1 MYSFISTYE
10 KFDKKGEKSSW
21 THIII
26 SDTDAQVL
34 KPANKKSFR
43 VRGRLN
49 EVEIEGVA
57 VMPMGG
63 GEFVLPINASI
74 RKKLKLNIGDE
85 VIVNIEE
92 DKNFEI
98 IMPDD
103 LKELLEFDNLLEE
116 FLSQAKSHQN
126 YFIKYID
133 SAKTIETRVKRLNM
147 TLDAMQKRMNYGEMI
162 RASKGSTK

>member
-1 MYSFISTYE
+1 MHSFKASIE

-26 SDTDAQVL
+26 SESDAQIL
-34 KPANKKSFR
+34 KTGNKKSFR
-43 VRGRLN
+43 VCGTLN
-49 EVEIEGVA
+49 EVKIAGVA
-57 VMPMGG
+57 IMPMGG

-98 IMPDD
+98 KMPED
-103 LKELLEFDNLLEE
+103 LQDLLEMEGLLEN
-116 FLSQAKSHQN
+116 FLAQAKSHQN

-133 SAKTIETRVKRLNM
+133 SAKTTETRVKRLMM
-147 TLDAMQKRMNYGEMI
+147 TLDAMQKRMDYGEMI
-162 RASKGSTK
+162 RNSKT

>member
-1 MYSFISTYE
+1 MHQFKSTYE
-10 KFDKKGEKSSW
+10 KFDKKGEKTSW

-26 SDTDAQVL
+26 SESDAQIL
-34 KPANKKSFR
+34 KPVNKKSFR
-43 VRGRLN
+43 VRGSLN
-49 EVEIEGVA
+49 GVEIAGIA
-57 VMPMGG
+57 IMPMGG

-85 VIVNIEE
+85 VIAMLEE
-92 DKNFEI
+92 DKDFEI
-98 IMPDD
+98 KMPDD
-103 LKELLEFDNLLEE
+103 LKELLEFENLLEA

>member
-1 MYSFISTYE
+1 MHLFTSIIE
-10 KFDKKGEKSSW
+10 KFSQKGEKSSW

-26 SDTDAQVL
+26 SESDAL
-34 KPANKKSFR
+34 TIKPANKKSFR

-63 GEFVLPINASI
+63 GEFILPINATI

-98 IMPDD
+98 KMPED
-103 LKELLEFDNLLEE
+103 LQDLLEMEGLLEN
-116 FLSQAKSHQN
+116 FLAQAKSHQN

-133 SAKTIETRVKRLNM
+133 SAKTTETRVKRLNM
-147 TLDAMQKRMNYGEMI
+147 TLDAMQRGMDYGGMI
-162 RASKGSTK
+162 RSIK

>member
-1 MYSFISTYE
+1 MHSFKASIE

-26 SDTDAQVL
+26 SESDAQIL
-34 KPANKKSFR
+34 KPGNKKSFR
-43 VRGRLN
+43 VCGTLN
-49 EVEIEGVA
+49 EVKIAGVA
-57 VMPMGG
+57 IMPMGG

-98 IMPDD
+98 KMPED
-103 LKELLEFDNLLEE
+103 LQDLLEMEALLES
-116 FLSQAKSHQN
+116 FLALAKSHQN

-133 SAKTIETRVKRLNM
+133 SAKTTETRVKRLNM
-147 TLDAMQKRMNYGEMI
+147 TLDAMQKQMNYGEMI
-162 RASKGSTK
+162 RNSKT

>member
-1 MYSFISTYE
+1 MHRFIATLE
-10 KFDKKGEKSSW
+10 KFDKKGEKTSW

-26 SDTDAQVL
+26 SETDAQIL
-34 KPANKKSFR
+34 KPGNKKSFR
-43 VRGRLN
+43 VCGSLN
-49 EVEIEGVA
+49 EVEIAGVA

-63 GEFVLPINASI
+63 GEFVLPINANI

-98 IMPDD
+98 KMPED
-103 LKELLEFDNLLEE
+103 LQDLLEMEGLLEN
-116 FLSQAKSHQN
+116 FLAQAKSHQN

-133 SAKTIETRVKRLNM
+133 SAKTAETRVKRLNM
-147 TLDAMQKRMNYGEMI
+147 TLDAMQRGMDYGGMI
-162 RASKGSTK
+162 RNSH